1 MIRKVTP
8 DDAQAITDI
17 YNPFITHT
25 TVTFETEPVSVD
37 EMRRRI
43 VTLSA
48 DYPYYVYEHQ
58 GQVLGYCYLHAW
70 KPRVAYA
77 RTLEVTIYLA
87 PEAQGHDVGRSMIS
101 RLVADARQLGVQAL
115 IACITEENTHS
126 MAFHRAMGF
135 KQVSHFESVG
145 YKFGR
150 MLDVVDF
157 ELLLV

>member
-70 KPRVAYA
+70 KPRAAYA

-87 PEAQGHDVGRSMIS
+87 PRHK
-101 RLVADARQLGVQAL
+101 
-115 IACITEENTHS
+115 
-126 MAFHRAMGF
+126 AM
-135 KQVSHFESVG
+135 
-145 YKFGR
+145 
-150 MLDVVDF
+150 M
-157 ELLLV
+157 

>member
-58 GQVLGYCYLHAW
+58 GQVLGLHAW
-70 KPRVAYA
+70 KPRAAYA